1 MRPITVTTSD
11 ASAGTK
17 NSTPVIMDYFGN
29 PNVSLQVVVTGSA
42 TWTVQQTLDNP
53 NAEGVT
59 PTWFNHPDT
68 ANMVTQTVN
77 RQGNYAYVPVAVRL
91 QQTAGS
97 GSAVLTVVQADIR
110 S

>member
-1 MRPITVTTSD
+1 MRPIVVTTSD
-11 ASAGTK
+11 ASGGTK

-59 PTWFNHPDT
+59 PTWFNHPDPS
-68 ANMVTQTVN
+68 MVTQTVN
-77 RQGNYAYVPVAVRL
+77 RQSNYAYVPVAVRL
-91 QQTAGS
+91 QQTAGT
-97 GSAVLTVVQADIR
+97 GSAVLTVVQAGLNQ
-110 S
+110 